1 MVKPLFIPNH
11 PIAERRQGLY
21 DEIVQTYSL
30 VTNVKIMK
38 QRIIRMTLPLTAAAL
53 FVPALA
59 SAAGILDT
67 IVVVNR
73 IVRAIV
79 PLLISVAL
87 IVFIWGLIKYLTK
100 VGDDK
105 SRAEAVQLMLWG
117 IVAIFVMS
125 SVWGLVALLQNTFS
139 VQRNEPFVPRAPD
152 ISVYGR

>member
-1 MVKPLFIPNH
+1 MLIIPSLT
-11 PIAERRQGLY
+11 IADRSPSLY
-21 DEIVQTYSL
+21 DETVQIYSL
-30 VTNVKIMK
+30 VTNFNVMK
-38 QRIIRMTLPLTAAAL
+38 QRIIGMILPLTAAAL
-53 FVPALA
+53 FVPAFA
-59 SAAGILDT
+59 SAAGVLDT

-73 IVRAIV
+73 IVKAIV

-100 VGDDK
+100 VGDEGE
-105 SRAEAVQLMLWG
+105 RAKAIQLMLWG